1 MIKNLDEFNVY
12 NLSLELA
19 DEVWKLV
26 QKWNYFEKDT
36 IGKQLV
42 RAVDSIS
49 ANLSEGLGR
58 YHFKESKNFG
68 YYARGSLFETKTWLV
83 KAKNRELLSEEIFN
97 NLISKLDVL
106 GKRLNTYIKSF
117 ILLYIIFLPILMCL
131 LTET

>member
-19 DEVWKLV
+19 DDVWKLV

-49 ANLSEGLGR
+49 VNLSEGLGR

-83 KAKNRELLSEEIFN
+83 KARNRELLSEETFD
-97 NLISKLDVL
+97 NLNSKLDVL
-106 GKRLNTYIKSF
+106 GKRLNTYIKS
-117 ILLYIIFLPILMCL
+117 IGDVSEPYESYGEENI
-131 LTET
+131 

>member
-83 KAKNRELLSEEIFN
+83 KAKNRELWSEEIFN

-106 GKRLNTYIKSF
+106 GKRLNTYIKS
-117 ILLYIIFLPILMCL
+117 IGDVSEPYESYGEENI
-131 LTET
+131 

>member
-106 GKRLNTYIKSF
+106 GKRLNTYIKS
-117 ILLYIIFLPILMCL
+117 IGDVSEPYESYGEDN
-131 LTET
+131 T